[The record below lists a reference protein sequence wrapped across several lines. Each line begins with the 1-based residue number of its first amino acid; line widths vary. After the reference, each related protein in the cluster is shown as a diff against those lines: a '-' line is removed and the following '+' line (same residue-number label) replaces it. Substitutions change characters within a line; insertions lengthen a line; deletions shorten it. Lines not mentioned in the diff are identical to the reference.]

1 MNLASYADPVRSEQ
15 RKATV
20 CCLSAVC
27 LSHLFHSHCSV
38 RSRRFIS
45 DDQHVFT
52 FLFYDT
58 IRYEMLF

>member
-27 LSHLFHSHCSV
+27 LSHLFHTIVLYDRDVLSLT
-38 RSRRFIS
+38 IN
-45 DDQHVFT
+45 T
-52 FLFYDT
+52 FLRFYFT
-58 IRYEMLF
+58 IR